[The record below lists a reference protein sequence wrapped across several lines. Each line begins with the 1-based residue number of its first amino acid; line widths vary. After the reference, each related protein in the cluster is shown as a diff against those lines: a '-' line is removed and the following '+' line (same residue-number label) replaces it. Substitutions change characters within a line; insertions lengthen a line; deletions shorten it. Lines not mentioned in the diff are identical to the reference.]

1 MSSARPSRFPSAMFV
16 SVDLPMPGDPPS
28 STSEPG
34 TSPPPSTR
42 SSSPMPVSS
51 RACFSARDL
60 CEPRGPARGRARRRA
75 RPFATGLPRV
85 SSVSVSTRSQPGH
98 CPIQR
103 GVSAAQAEQ
112 TKTVDARGH
121 GLGTVGANPDGS
133 PPSAVKAAGRG
144 GGRPRASHGRDG
156 RGRVPV
162 GLADLSPHN
171 PTSTGTRRVVGAGDP
186 RPDEESPA
194 HAGLGAPAPPSR
206 Q

>member
-1 MSSARPSRFPSAMFV
+1 MFV

-51 RACFSARDL
+51 RACFSAATSASRVGR
-60 CEPRGPARGRARRRA
+60 PAAARGAAA

-85 SSVSVSTRSQPGH
+85 SSVSVFHSLQPGH

-112 TKTVDARGH
+112 TKTVDARGMCM
-121 GLGTVGANPDGS
+121 TVGAGADVLAPC
-133 PPSAVKAAGRG
+133 ARG
-144 GGRPRASHGRDG
+144 WVARARRGEEGPRGELVTNSNCSSMGW
-156 RGRVPV
+156 
-162 GLADLSPHN
+162 
-171 PTSTGTRRVVGAGDP
+171 
-186 RPDEESPA
+186 
-194 HAGLGAPAPPSR
+194 
-206 Q
+206 

>member
-1 MSSARPSRFPSAMFV
+1 MFV

-51 RACFSARDL
+51 RACFSAATSASRVGR
-60 CEPRGPARGRARRRA
+60 PAAARGAAA

-85 SSVSVSTRSQPGH
+85 SSISVFHSLQPGH

-112 TKTVDARGH
+112 TKTVDARGM
-121 GLGTVGANPDGS
+121 LLTVG
-133 PPSAVKAAGRG
+133 RG
-144 GGRPRASHGRDG
+144 AD
-156 RGRVPV
+156 V
-162 GLADLSPHN
+162 LAP
-171 PTSTGTRRVVGAGDP
+171 RVVGWL
-186 RPDEESPA
+186 ESRA
-194 HAGLGAPAPPSR
+194 VELGGEANS
-206 Q
+206 